1 MKVQKNGIT
10 AIELLIAAAI
20 IITLGAVIASVF
32 HNFRDPIELNSAA
45 EEGVS
50 MLNDARSRT
59 LSSKNAQQYGI
70 HFASS
75 SAVLFR
81 GSAYS
86 ASDTNNEESIFPTGA
101 EISCVALNGGGT
113 DLVFD
118 RLTGLTNDYGAVIFR
133 LINKPDT
140 MRKVIILPSGT
151 ARILETP
158 DDMIAYWDFEE
169 QSGNTVYD
177 RTPNANNGT
186 LTNMDAAT
194 DRITSGK
201 ICRALEFD
209 GGNDYVLVPGAKL
222 DIAGD
227 ISISMW
233 VRPSV
238 DSDDFHSSWNY
249 FIYHKDPNLSNTFK
263 QELGYY
269 NDDGPRFKPYNQ
281 SGTNYDFS
289 PDLEFIANTWYH
301 LVFLRRGA
309 NLEIYVNGALADSR
323 SDFTGTLRLTGPNG
337 EIRIGGGTG
346 SSSGFEGAMDE
357 VRIYNRALNT
367 DEITRLYQAGI

>member
-1 MKVQKNGIT
+1 MKKKGIT
-10 AIELLIAAAI
+10 VVELLIAAGI
-20 IITLGAVIASVF
+20 IIMLGTIIASVF

-59 LSSKNAQQYGI
+59 LSSKNSQQYGI

-75 SAVLFR
+75 SVVLFR
-81 GSAYS
+81 GAVYS
-86 ASDTNNEESIFPTGA
+86 ASDSNNEESIFPAGA
-101 EISCVALNGGGT
+101 EVSCIALNGGGA

-118 RLTGLTNDYGAVIFR
+118 RLTGETNDYGAVIFR
-133 LINKPDT
+133 LINQPSM
-140 MRKVIILPSGT
+140 MRKVIILPSG
-151 ARILETP
+151 ASRILETP
-158 DDMIAYWDFEE
+158 DDMLAYWDFEE
-169 QSGNTVYD
+169 ISGNTVYD
-177 RTPNANNGT
+177 RTTHGNNGT
-186 LTNMDAAT
+186 LTNMDVAT
-194 DRITSGK
+194 DRITGGK
-201 ICRALEFD
+201 ICRALDFD

-222 DIAGD
+222 DITGD
-227 ISISMW
+227 ISVSLW
-233 VRPSV
+233 ARPSV
-238 DSDDFHSSWNY
+238 SSNNFHPSWNY

-289 PDLEFIANTWYH
+289 PDTVFNAGTWYH
-301 LVFLRRGA
+301 VVYIRRGA
-309 NLEIYVNGALADSR
+309 SLEIYVNGALSDSR
-323 SDFTGTLRLTGPNG
+323 NDFSGTLRLTGPGG
-337 EIRIGGGTG
+337 EVRIGGGTG